1 MQTVLNQ
8 KPNYL
13 LNGGLAFLMEERRGG
28 EAMRKKLIYLLFI
41 MILFLPFEAFSLT
54 KYEIIDLGGLDPS
67 HVETYAHAINDSGH
81 VTGISKKLHACC
93 GYENHPFLWINGQ
106 MQDLYPY
113 ETSSYGSNATDINNN
128 DQIVGEIPTTNG
140 PIPPG
145 HTYNNHAFIWDEI
158 NGINDLGILGGYFSG
173 ALGIN
178 NSGQVVGVTNVDGG
192 SSRAFIWDETNE
204 MQDLLG
210 VISRAEAINDSGVV
224 VGQAADIPDAA
235 FIWDEANGV
244 REIVSIGSGNA
255 DPFDINNSGQVVGRY
270 WPDERAF
277 IWDETNGMQDIGTLA
292 EGITLARS
300 INDLGQVVGSS
311 RIDNVWHA
319 FLYQNGS
326 MDDLNDLIPEGSGW
340 VLEHAQDINNNGQI
354 VGIGFLNGNDNHG
367 FLLTP
372 ISYELVS
379 IDVIPKT
386 CPNEYPI
393 KGGGSIEVAILGT
406 VDFDVNDIDIASV
419 RLEGV
424 APTRS
429 SLKDKSSPVVPPP
442 TNCECTSEG
451 KDGFFDL
458 CLKFDKKEI
467 LSALGEVNVGDIF
480 VLTLSG
486 SLNDGTPI
494 EGQDCIVMTQK
505 GKKN

>member
-1 MQTVLNQ
+1 MKKRYIFSVII
-8 KPNYL
+8 
-13 LNGGLAFLMEERRGG
+13 AFVV
-28 EAMRKKLIYLLFI
+28 I
-41 MILFLPFEAFSLT
+41 AFAL
-54 KYEIIDLGGLDPS
+54 LDPAFAMPRYYITDIGTFEGTNITN
-67 HVETYAHAINDSGH
+67 VTTYAKAIND
-81 VTGISKKLHACC
+81 
-93 GYENHPFLWINGQ
+93 NGQ
-106 MQDLYPY
+106 IVGASSKLIPGSTHYELRPFIWYGGIMADLIPD
-113 ETSSYGSNATDINNN
+113 ETSPHGSSAYDINNN
-128 DQIVGEIPTTNG
+128 GQVVGDLPSSDTIAG
-140 PIPPG
+140 
-145 HTYNNHAFIWDEI
+145 HAFIWDDV
-158 NGINDLGILGGYFSG
+158 NGIKDLGFLGGSG
-173 ALGIN
+173 NSVASGIN
-178 NSGQVVGVTNVDGG
+178 NSGQVVGGTNVDGG
-192 SSRAFIWDETNE
+192 STRAFIWDETNG

-210 VISRAEAINDSGVV
+210 VTSQAEAINDAGVV
-224 VGQAADIPDAA
+224 VGTSAAEAIHVA
-235 FIWDEANGV
+235 FIWDEIQGV
-244 REIVSIGSGNA
+244 REIVSIAGPA
-255 DPFDINNSGQVVGRY
+255 YPVAINNSGQVVGGY

-354 VGIGFLNGNDNHG
+354 VGIGFFNGNDNHG

-406 VDFDVNDIDIASV
+406 VDFDVNDIDIASA

-451 KDGFFDL
+451 KDGFLDL

-480 VLTLSG
+480 VLTLTG

>member
-1 MQTVLNQ
+1 MNKRYIFSVIIALVI
-8 KPNYL
+8 
-13 LNGGLAFLMEERRGG
+13 AFAL
-28 EAMRKKLIYLLFI
+28 
-41 MILFLPFEAFSLT
+41 
-54 KYEIIDLGGLDPS
+54 LDPAFAMPPYYITDIGTF
-67 HVETYAHAINDSGH
+67 EGQDTTNITTYPQAINDSGQ
-81 VTGISKKLHACC
+81 VVGYSNKLVFDSTVAL
-93 GYENHPFLWINGQ
+93 HPFIWGGGV
-106 MQDLYPY
+106 MTDLIPY
-113 ETSSYGSNATDINNN
+113 DTSTGNSTAFDINNN
-128 DQIVGEIPTTNG
+128 GQVVGSFSTTSG

-145 HTYNNHAFIWDEI
+145 HSRTDHAYVWDEV
-158 NGINDLGILGGYFSG
+158 NGIKDLGVLGGYFSA

-178 NSGQVVGVTNVDGG
+178 NSGQVVGGTNVDGG
-192 SSRAFIWDETNE
+192 STRAFIWDETNE

-210 VISRAEAINDSGVV
+210 VTSNAEAINDAGVV
-224 VGQAADIPDAA
+224 VGTASIEAIHVS
-235 FIWDEANGV
+235 FIWDEIQEV
-244 REIVSIGSGNA
+244 REIMSISGPA
-255 DPFDINNSGQVVGRY
+255 YPFDINNSGQVVGRY

-300 INDLGQVVGSS
+300 INNLGQVVGSS

-354 VGIGFLNGNDNHG
+354 VGIGFFNGDDNHG

-372 ISYELVS
+372 IPTEPVS
-379 IDVIPKT
+379 IDIIPRS
-386 CPNEYPI
+386 CPNDCPI
-393 KGGGSIEVAILGT
+393 KGGGYIEVAILGT
-406 VDFDVNDIDIASV
+406 VDFDVTDIDAASI

-429 SLKDKSSPVVPPP
+429 SLKDKSTPVSSPVD
-442 TNCECTSEG
+442 ERDCTTEG
-451 KDGFFDL
+451 RDGFLDL

-467 LSALGEVNVGDIF
+467 INALREVNVGDIF
-480 VLTLSG
+480 VVTLTG